1 MGRCAVACVQHDSQV
16 VGDAH
21 VCAFVSGFAFR
32 HMELNGRYRYLVALR
47 QVVLVCCV
55 LIE

>member
-1 MGRCAVACVQHDSQV
+1 MQQDSQV

-32 HMELNGRYRYLVALR
+32 HMELNGRYRCLVALR